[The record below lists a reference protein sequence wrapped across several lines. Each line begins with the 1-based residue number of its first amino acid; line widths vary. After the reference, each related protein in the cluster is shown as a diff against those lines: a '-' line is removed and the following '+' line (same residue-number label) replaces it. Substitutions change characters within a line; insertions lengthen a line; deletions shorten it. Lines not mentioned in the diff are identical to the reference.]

1 MFGFNDPT
9 NPQPAMAPLQS
20 AAVNQ
25 QIQQP
30 SYQPQFLPTAG
41 GGYQQM
47 PTQQATFFRDQY
59 GNFDMGNLRTAL
71 GGVQAIGSFWNSY
84 QQNKMAKQA
93 LGLQTR
99 AFETNLANQTQTY
112 NTALEDRIRAR
123 HYTEGRSSAETE
135 SYLDKNR
142 L

>member
-1 MFGFNDPT
+1 MFNFNDPT
-9 NPQPAMAPLQS
+9 APQAAMAPLQS
-20 AAVNQ
+20 AAVSQ
-25 QIQQP
+25 QAQQP
-30 SYQPQFLPTAG
+30 SYQPSFMPLPG
-41 GGYQQM
+41 GGYQQV
-47 PTQQATFFRDQY
+47 PTQQSTFFQDQY
-59 GNFDMGNLRTAL
+59 GNLDLGNLRTAL
-71 GGVQAIGSFWNSY
+71 GGVQAIGSLWNSY

-93 LGLQTR
+93 LNLQTR

-123 HYTEGRSSAETE
+123 HHTEGRSTAETE